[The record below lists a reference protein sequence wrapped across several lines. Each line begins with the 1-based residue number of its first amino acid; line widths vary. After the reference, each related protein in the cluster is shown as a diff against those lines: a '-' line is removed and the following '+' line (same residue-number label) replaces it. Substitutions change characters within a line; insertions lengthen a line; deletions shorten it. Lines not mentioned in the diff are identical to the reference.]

1 MRVAV
6 VGQGYVGLT
15 GAVALA
21 HQGHHVTGIEQDPD
35 RLRVLDAGRAPVF
48 EPGLPEQLAAA
59 QATGR
64 LAFSGSV
71 TETHRRTPFDIVLV
85 TVGTPP
91 AADGS
96 ADLTQVT
103 SVLDEV
109 LQLLPAP
116 CVVLKSTVPPG
127 TSAVLAE
134 TYPGL
139 RERFAYNPEFLNQGS
154 ALDDWAV
161 PARIVAG
168 TWGEAGLRALRELY
182 EGIAAPWV
190 ETTPSGAEMI
200 KYASNAFLATKISF
214 ANEVAGMCCGPD
226 IDVDHVMQGVGFDPR
241 IGHAFLQPGL
251 GYGDSCL
258 PKDTNALAHW
268 ASTEGLPTPLL
279 RATIAVN
286 DAQFGLAVQLL
297 RTELGDGPA
306 DGLADAEIA
315 VLGVRYE
322 PWSDDLRAAPSRT
335 VVPALLGQG
344 ARVRVWDPGTD
355 TDTIAGLF
363 PGARPAPGL
372 TEAVEGAHAVVVLT
386 EWPQAI
392 EADWRALSALLYE
405 PRLVIDGKNC
415 LSPEQMA
422 ALPVRYRSIGTRLP
436 ASAVS
441 GRSGP
446 SASGRPGPAAG
457 ARDAE
462 PGAGAAVR
470 SRRPEPPPPLPD
482 R

>member
-6 VGQGYVGLT
+6 IGQGYVGLT
-15 GAVALA
+15 GAVVLT
-21 HQGHHVTGIEQDPD
+21 HQGHQVTGIEQDPD
-35 RLRVLDAGRAPVF
+35 RLRVLREGRAPVF
-48 EPGLPEQLAAA
+48 EPGLPEQLTAAG
-59 QATGR
+59 ATGR
-64 LAFSGSV
+64 LRFTDSV
-71 TETHRRTPFDIVLV
+71 TESHRRTPFDIVLV

-91 AADGS
+91 SADGS
-96 ADLTQVT
+96 ADLTQVDA
-103 SVLDEV
+103 VLEEV
-109 LQLLPAP
+109 LRLLPAP

-127 TSAVLAE
+127 TSAMLAE
-134 TYPGL
+134 THPGL

-154 ALDDWAV
+154 ALEDWAV

-168 TWGEAGLRALRELY
+168 TWSESGLEALRELY
-182 EGIAAPWV
+182 AGVSAPWV
-190 ETTPSGAEMI
+190 ATTPSGAEMI

-226 IDVDHVMQGVGFDPR
+226 IDIDHVMQGVGFDPR

-268 ASTEGLPTPLL
+268 AGTEGLATPLL

-286 DAQFGLAVQLL
+286 DAQAGLAIQIL
-297 RTELGDGPA
+297 RTELGAGLGDGPGDDLA

-355 TDTIAGLF
+355 TGTTAGLF
-363 PGARPAPGL
+363 PGARAAASLPD
-372 TEAVEGAHAVVVLT
+372 AVEGAHAAVVLT

-392 EADWRALSALLYE
+392 EADWRGLAALLDE

-415 LSPEQMA
+415 LSPEQMHD
-422 ALPVRYRSIGTRLP
+422 LPVRYRSVGTRLP
-436 ASAVS
+436 PSAVHS
-441 GRSGP
+441 G
-446 SASGRPGPAAG
+446 A
-457 ARDAE
+457 
-462 PGAGAAVR
+462 
-470 SRRPEPPPPLPD
+470 SRRADPRMEA
-482 R
+482 

>member
-6 VGQGYVGLT
+6 IGQGYVGLT

-35 RLRVLDAGRAPVF
+35 RLRVLEAGRAPVF
-48 EPGLPEQLAAA
+48 EPGLPEQLTAA

-64 LAFSGSV
+64 LCFARSV
-71 TETHRRTPFDIVLV
+71 TESHRRTPFDIVLV

-91 AADGS
+91 APDGS

-103 SVLDEV
+103 PVLNEV

-127 TSAVLAE
+127 TSAMLAE
-134 TYPGL
+134 TYPRL

-154 ALDDWAV
+154 ALEDWAV

-168 TWGEAGLRALRELY
+168 TWHEAGLRALRELY
-182 EGIAAPWV
+182 AGVAAPWV

-226 IDVDHVMQGVGFDPR
+226 IDIDHVMLGVGFDPR

-258 PKDTNALAHW
+258 PKDTHALAHW
-268 ASTEGLPTPLL
+268 ASTEGLATPLL

-286 DAQFGLAVQLL
+286 DAQFGLAIQML
-297 RTELGDGPA
+297 RAELGGGPA

-322 PWSDDLRAAPSRT
+322 PRSDDLRAAPSRT
-335 VVPALLGQG
+335 VIPALLGQG

-355 TDTIAGLF
+355 TDAITGLF
-363 PGARPAPGL
+363 PGARAAEGL

-392 EADWRALSALLYE
+392 EADWQALAALLDE
-405 PRLVIDGKNC
+405 PRLIIDGKNC
-415 LSPEQMA
+415 LSPEQMGELA
-422 ALPVRYRSIGTRLP
+422 VRYRSIGTRLP
-436 ASAVS
+436 ASAD
-441 GRSGP
+441 G
-446 SASGRPGPAAG
+446 GRPGPAAG
-457 ARDAE
+457 DRSGTESE
-462 PGAGAAVR
+462 PEAAVR
-470 SRRPEPPPPLPD
+470 RLPPEPPPPLPD